1 MFCPWNV
8 GRSLVQEVVLSMPGD
23 ESSGID
29 PFAFLTTVKDQLEAQ
44 MASAV
49 SEVKDMSSTVDILS
63 SDLRKSVANLFA
75 GSTHHTKWLCVTDVR
90 LQALQWLTLSVAFLT
105 QKGGSG
111 HTDPSRVSKLWLEY
125 WTALQESQIRAV
137 ERIVKVDTS
146 ASAAWDI
153 VVDFNRELAS
163 LTKASGLWNLS

>member
-90 LQALQWLTLSVAFLT
+90 LQALQWAKYRNRPRAREVESKGRILYSLPPRNPIPNGMGSVAQFVRL
-105 QKGGSG
+105 
-111 HTDPSRVSKLWLEY
+111 V
-125 WTALQESQIRAV
+125 
-137 ERIVKVDTS
+137 
-146 ASAAWDI
+146 
-153 VVDFNRELAS
+153 NR
-163 LTKASGLWNLS
+163 NL